1 MKTIQEFCNTHHA
14 CREGRNWASINCRSM
29 QEAWDTAPNPSWV
42 VWIATRKGVLSH
54 RELVQFS
61 LYCARSVQ
69 HLMKDVRSIQALDTV
84 ERWLAGDVGNE
95 ELQQAKDSA
104 YAAYVAY
111 AAYAAYVAYTAAAAY
126 AAYAA
131 AFAATAAAATAAAA
145 DVAATAAAA
154 VAADA
159 ADVAAV
165 AADAKQKQAAWLREN
180 TKPNFE

>member
-1 MKTIQEFCNTHHA
+1 
-14 CREGRNWASINCRSM
+14 M

-111 AAYAAYVAYTAAAAY
+111 AAYAAYVAYTAAAA
-126 AAYAA
+126 
-131 AFAATAAAATAAAA
+131 

-154 VAADA
+154 VAADAADVAAYAAATAAATTAAATAAADVA